1 MHDAPNI
8 MYCKANTNCEGRK
21 TMSLSDLNLKN
32 VSLSEQ
38 IFNALK
44 EQIINGELK
53 PGERLV
59 IDRLAS
65 QIGVS
70 STPVRD
76 ALRLLISA
84 GYAEKRPND
93 SIFVIE
99 LSKDD
104 VIELFDMREILEG
117 LAVRLVT
124 QGINNQEI
132 NIDKLKSLK
141 KEFEE
146 KERELLAGSSDVP
159 HELDVR
165 LHDLVHKSAPNKRLK
180 KQIDLIM
187 NQTYSIRNMQH
198 KNKISKYLDDKRN
211 ERLLQETQEHI
222 RIIDKIL
229 NGDSVEAENMM
240 REHIR
245 NSKKDIL
252 SQMSILK

>member
-1 MHDAPNI
+1 
-8 MYCKANTNCEGRK
+8 
-21 TMSLSDLNLKN
+21 MSLSNLNLKN

-38 IFNALK
+38 IYNALK

-59 IDRLAS
+59 IDKLAS

-104 VIELFDMREILEG
+104 VIELFDMREVIEG

-124 QGINNQEI
+124 QKINNQEI
-132 NIDKLKSLK
+132 NTDELRNLK
-141 KEFEE
+141 KEFEKKE
-146 KERELLAGSSDVP
+146 KEFLAGSRDVP
-159 HELDVR
+159 HKLDVE
-165 LHDLVHKSAPNKRLK
+165 LHDLVRRLAPNKRLR

-198 KNKISKYLDDKRN
+198 RNKISKYLDNKRN
-211 ERLLQETQEHI
+211 ERLLQETREHI
-222 RIIDKIL
+222 SIIDKIL
-229 NGDSVEAENMM
+229 SGDTDAAENMM
-240 REHIR
+240 RQHIR
-245 NSKKDIL
+245 NSKEDIL
-252 SQMSILK
+252 TQVKID